1 MVESG
6 FEPYSAGTCCLCGT
20 RDELTGEHKIK
31 AAALRAEFGSA
42 GMVVTR
48 IGDPDY
54 RRKPAQGPK
63 AKALHFS
70 SRVCRACNGSV
81 TQPADRAFDSFHQAA
96 RAYIAQGNDPAKVF
110 EDSAF
115 APDTPALRDVFRYF
129 AKLLCCHLAD
139 ARAPRSLDLALF
151 ARGLVE
157 HNPISLAV
165 DRDRTYAQNRKVR
178 GEHPYAAHG
187 GLVVYANR
195 ESGAP
200 TVFHSTVSVGP
211 LRYVYE
217 ARLNEFGQLDLAL
230 SAPEFW
236 AWCSEQARAAL
247 KSPMPE
253 DELSRLGILPAPET
267 GDGTNAVASRR
278 TRR

>member
-1 MVESG
+1 MIESS
-6 FEPYSAGTCCLCGT
+6 FEPHSAGACCLCGAS
-20 RDELTGEHKIK
+20 DNLTGEHKIK

-54 RRKPAQGPK
+54 PRKPAQGSK
-63 AKALHFS
+63 AKAFHFS

-96 RAYIAQGNDPAKVF
+96 RVYLAQGDDPAKVF
-110 EDSAF
+110 EDSIF
-115 APDTPALRDVFRYF
+115 APGTPALRDVFRYF

-157 HNPISLAV
+157 HNPISLSV
-165 DRDRTYAQNRKVR
+165 DRDWTYAQNREVR
-178 GEHPYAAHG
+178 GKHPYAAQG

-200 TVFHSTVSVGP
+200 AVFHSTVSVGP
-211 LRYVYE
+211 LRFVYE
-217 ARLNEFGQLDLAL
+217 ARLNEIGQLDLAL

-236 AWCSEQARAAL
+236 AWCREQARAAVE
-247 KSPMPE
+247 SPLPE
-253 DELSRLGILPAPET
+253 DELSRLGIAAAPEPADST
-267 GDGTNAVASRR
+267 DAAAS
-278 TRR
+278 